1 MTHQYLAIQQ
11 ESYVI
16 HIEHIQQS
24 FHLPI
29 ADSIRP
35 FGIRR
40 LQFSSVSI
48 SLGSSESELRSTR
61 LGEVLKTWTRQVHVI
76 YFSLHQ
82 FYFYERAIIFSGF
95 LFRKNENFSN
105 FRNFMKIQF
114 FSESRNKI
122 LYDLTSFILRSFSSK
137 ASSLCKTYGTCV
149 KLNKI
154 LI

>member
-16 HIEHIQQS
+16 HIEHIKQS

-61 LGEVLKTWTRQVHVI
+61 LGEVLKT
-76 YFSLHQ
+76 
-82 FYFYERAIIFSGF
+82 
-95 LFRKNENFSN
+95 
-105 FRNFMKIQF
+105 
-114 FSESRNKI
+114 
-122 LYDLTSFILRSFSSK
+122 
-137 ASSLCKTYGTCV
+137 
-149 KLNKI
+149 
-154 LI
+154 